1 MMIKNIANKVMIGKG
16 IFLEF
21 SAVMFVMFNFIFLV
35 EKGYGFVEINH
46 TV

>member
-1 MMIKNIANKVMIGKG
+1 MRKIENMYDADLMHPFIV
-16 IFLEF
+16 LEP
-21 SAVMFVMFNFIFLV
+21 AGHVMFNFIFLV